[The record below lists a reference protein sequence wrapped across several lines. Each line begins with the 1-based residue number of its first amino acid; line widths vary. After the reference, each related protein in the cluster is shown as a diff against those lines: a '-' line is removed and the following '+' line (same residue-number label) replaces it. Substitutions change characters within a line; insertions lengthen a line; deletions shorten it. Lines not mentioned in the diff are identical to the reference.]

1 MIKLKKR
8 RARKMVF
15 PFLQAIC
22 NTAAVL
28 TQYFVMAAFCWMLA
42 EGIYFYLLIVKVY
55 NISNRL
61 IVYHVMAWGI
71 VLQSIMTF
79 IIVSADLPYFESV
92 YCWYNL
98 TPTFT
103 DPLSLCVKVS
113 PSLWSALLSALRLE
127 KEGFKATPA
136 INSKKQNFVNFT
148 SCFASSPWLDWFISV
163 LGFFFK
169 NKYP

>member
-1 MIKLKKR
+1 MIKVKKR
-8 RARKMVF
+8 RARKMFFF

-22 NTAAVL
+22 ITVAVL
-28 TQYFVMAAFCWMLA
+28 TQYFVMAAFCWMLV

-92 YCWYNL
+92 YC
-98 TPTFT
+98 
-103 DPLSLCVKVS
+103 
-113 PSLWSALLSALRLE
+113 
-127 KEGFKATPA
+127 
-136 INSKKQNFVNFT
+136 
-148 SCFASSPWLDWFISV
+148 
-163 LGFFFK
+163 
-169 NKYP
+169 

>member
-1 MIKLKKR
+1 M
-8 RARKMVF
+8 
-15 PFLQAIC
+15 QAIC
-22 NTAAVL
+22 ITAAVL
-28 TQYFVMAAFCWMLA
+28 TQYFVMAAFCWMLV

-103 DPLSLCVKVS
+103 NPLSLCVKVS

-136 INSKKQNFVNFT
+136 INSKKQNLRQFYLLF
-148 SCFASSPWLDWFISV
+148 CFLSMIGLVYLCF
-163 LGFFFK
+163 GFPF
-169 NKYP
+169 

>member
-92 YCWYNL
+92 YC
-98 TPTFT
+98 
-103 DPLSLCVKVS
+103 
-113 PSLWSALLSALRLE
+113 
-127 KEGFKATPA
+127 
-136 INSKKQNFVNFT
+136 
-148 SCFASSPWLDWFISV
+148 
-163 LGFFFK
+163 
-169 NKYP
+169 

>member
-1 MIKLKKR
+1 MIKVKKR
-8 RARKMVF
+8 RARKMFF

-22 NTAAVL
+22 ITVAVL
-28 TQYFVMAAFCWMLA
+28 TQYFVMAAFCWMLV

-98 TPTFT
+98 TPNFT
-103 DPLSLCVKVS
+103 NPLSLCVKVF

-136 INSKKQNFVNFT
+136 INSKKQSLRQFYLLF
-148 SCFASSPWLDWFISV
+148 CFLSMIGLVYLCF
-163 LGFFFK
+163 GFPF
-169 NKYP
+169 